1 MKRCVVTL
9 MLAFSALLISATT
22 ASAATWNVWPGHSI
36 QRAIRHASP
45 GDTIIV
51 HRGVYHESVTIRKS
65 HLTIIGL
72 HATLRQPAHPRGL
85 CAQATAPE
93 VDGLCVVG
101 GVDFQTGAPTGA
113 PVRGTTIRG
122 LRIAGFKGDGLFMFH
137 VANTHIEHV
146 RSVGNTGYGIAGFV
160 QHGGAYL
167 WNVARNNGE
176 PGFYLGDSPHADYVI
191 AHNRSS
197 GNQYG
202 IFIRHSA
209 YGLVHDNKV
218 WGNCVGAFLLDDGQP
233 GGIHD
238 MDLWDNMSWANDKAC
253 PADPEGAPPLSGIG
267 VLLLGARHTVLHDN
281 TITDNVP
288 GGDSFISGGLV
299 LMSAKPFGGTPVRND
314 HIRNNTITGN
324 KAFDIFYDGSGF
336 NNTFTGNTCNTSQP
350 SSICS

>member
-1 MKRCVVTL
+1 VKRCVVTL
-9 MLAFSALLISATT
+9 MLAFGALLISATT

-51 HRGVYHESVTIRKS
+51 HRGVYHESLTIRKS
-65 HLTIIGL
+65 HLTLIGL
-72 HATLRQPAHPRGL
+72 HATLKQPAHPRGL

-137 VANTHIEHV
+137 VANTHIERV
-146 RSVGNTGYGIAGFV
+146 RSVGNSGYGIAGFV

-209 YGLVHDNKV
+209 YGRVHDNKV

-238 MDLWDNMSWANDKAC
+238 MDLWDNRSWANDKAC

-281 TITDNVP
+281 TITNNVP

-314 HIRNNTITGN
+314 HIRDNTITGN
-324 KAFDIFYDGSGF
+324 QAFDIFYDGSGF
-336 NNTFTGNTCNTSQP
+336 NNTFTGNTCNSSQP